1 MLITMEHI
9 RAASG
14 CAWGL
19 RTFFAR
25 YGLDVKAFIA
35 NGGIE
40 SDLLLGTGDAL
51 AIRVVEQAQAAV
63 NAADV
68 EESGNGQ

>member
-9 RAASG
+9 RAAGG

-19 RTFFAR
+19 RSFFTR
-25 YGLDVKAFIA
+25 YNLDVEAFIA

-40 SDLLLGTGDAL
+40 SDLLMATGDAL

-63 NAADV
+63 DAADV
-68 EESGNGQ
+68 EESSNGR